1 MVEFNYKKNDVV
13 NIKIIDMDEKGQG
26 IGKVEGFTLFVKDTV
41 IGDVAEVKVMKTKKT
56 YGFAKLMKIITPSP
70 DRIKPACPY
79 ARA

>member
-41 IGDVAEVKVMKTKKT
+41 IGDVAEVKVMKTKKMRT
-56 YGFAKLMKIITPSP
+56 MQRTTTVMICQFM
-70 DRIKPACPY
+70 
-79 ARA
+79 